1 MKFNLT
7 TAKTV
12 VDLVK
17 QLKLGLGKLSLEDNV
32 EGFTVKDL
40 KLIPFDSVNPE
51 ETIVTIQ
58 NKLTFVPKQYIIT
71 SQVGNGLVTKT
82 GSWTQSQLYLKNN
95 GDEEVII
102 TIFFMR

>member
-1 MKFNLT
+1 MKFNLVS
-7 TAKTV
+7 AKTV
-12 VDLVK
+12 TDLVK
-17 QLKLGLGKLSLEDNV
+17 QLKLGLRKLSFEDNL

-40 KLIPFDSVNPE
+40 KIKANDD
-51 ETIVTIQ
+51 VTIQ

-95 GDEEVII
+95 GNEEVTI

>member
-1 MKFNLT
+1 MKFNLV

-17 QLKLGLGKLSLEDNV
+17 QLKLGLRKLTLDDNL
-32 EGFTVKDL
+32 EGFTVQDL
-40 KLIPFDSVNPE
+40 EIEANDD
-51 ETIVTIQ
+51 VTIQ

-82 GSWTQSQLYLKNN
+82 GNWNEKYLFLINN
-95 GDEEVII
+95 GPDTVKV
-102 TIFFMR
+102 TVFFTR

>member
-17 QLKLGLGKLSLEDNV
+17 QLKLGLRKLSLEDNV
-32 EGFTVKDL
+32 EGFTVKDV
-40 KLIPFDSVNPE
+40 KIGHGAGSD
-51 ETIVTIQ
+51 TVTIQ

-71 SQVGNGLVTKT
+71 SQIGNGLVTKT
-82 GSWTQSQLYLKNN
+82 GSWNEDRLFLKNN
-95 GDEEVII
+95 GSSEVTI
-102 TIFFMR
+102 TVFFMR